1 MEVRAGIFIISIIT
15 VTLRVL
21 AAQIQECENATM
33 GDIVF
38 IIDGSADMDARS
50 FQEVRTFLRSVVK
63 NLDVGPKKIQ
73 LGVVQSGQSP
83 QLEFSL
89 QQHQDRKALLGAVEK
104 IQQQSGDAQFD
115 EAPQYVQQSS
125 FAPEAGGRARQ
136 RVPQVAV
143 VLSAGGEQEEAETE
157 ARALRQQGVLVFEV
171 SVGEKNTNQQKQ
183 RSIANWPPKRFQ
195 FRAENFEKLQEQ
207 TNRLLPELCDVLEA
221 QRKALLDRFADIV
234 FLVDS
239 SISSAEF
246 SRFRNT
252 LVQTI
257 IQHNVGASANRI
269 GLAQYG
275 AEVNVEFQ
283 LNTFQTKQE
292 TLNAARRFKLR
303 PQPGRPTNLGSALRF
318 AEEGLFSSGAGGRA
332 EQGAR
337 QILVLVAG
345 KDSDDPV
352 VEAGRMLKAAGVTVL
367 GVGDE
372 AASENLNEFAHFV
385 VDSLKVPR
393 LKQILSEPVEE
404 VTHGCK
410 GANLADIVF
419 IVEES
424 TSIGHV
430 NFQLIRTFLSSIVSG
445 LVISPD
451 KVQVGLVS
459 YSDEPEVQFYLDTF
473 REKAELLQFI
483 NILPYHG
490 GKTNTGAALNF
501 TLDNVFTE
509 QRGSRRGV
517 QKVAVVIT
525 EGKSQDEVS
534 QAAIKLR
541 RAGITLY
548 GVGIRDFNEA
558 EMAEMVSQ
566 PLYKH
571 VYTVDSFT
579 RLKPLREI
587 LQKNLCNNI
596 IHNVIAHS
604 RSLTEIQEA
613 CVRTD
618 EADIFFLIDDSGS
631 ISNPDFY
638 DMQKFVISFLHTFN
652 IGPQNV
658 RIGLVKYSDSP
669 TLEFDLSTYTDA
681 KSMEKAVLKILHE
694 GGGTETG
701 KALSVMGPY
710 FEKAKGSRDH
720 TVPQYLIVVTD
731 GESTD
736 KVKAPA
742 EQLRAQD
749 IIVYAV
755 GVKDSNQTELDQ
767 ISGDPKRTF
776 VVSNFDALKSI
787 QQEIVTDIC
796 SPVACENV
804 PSDIIF
810 LTDSSESIKEEDF
823 TKMKEFIK
831 SIVDRSNVSPDQV
844 HVGLMQFSSNHH
856 LEFDL
861 KRYDSKQ
868 DVLKA
873 IDTMEQIN
881 LGTRTGQAITAVS
894 QYFHA
899 SAGGR
904 PHLKQRLVVIT
915 DGESKDDVK
924 IPAEQ
929 LRQLGVIIYAIGVEE
944 ANSTQLLEISGSLDR
959 VFNQRNFDA
968 LKELESQLALKFCE
982 DYCKIDSA
990 DIIFLVDVSQS
1001 SDAQQFSS
1009 MRALMKSLVNHTIV
1023 GDDLT
1028 RIGIIAFSDDTQ
1040 LKFSLKGSQSKSQI
1054 YQTIDR
1060 LLPTGQRAFT
1070 GAGLEFSLDFF
1081 KGKQGG
1087 RPKRNVQ
1094 VLIVL
1099 TDEQAM
1105 DPEKLQPASNA
1116 LRANGVTVLSVG
1128 VRNSKKEELNI
1139 IAGGNASHVFFAK
1152 EYKELETVY
1161 KDVIP
1166 AICNM
1171 SKPVCDRTDL
1181 VFLLDRSSSIHPNN
1195 HRLMVD
1201 FVADVVKSF
1210 KIGESLAR
1218 VAVAQFSNE
1227 PRDEFYLNTY
1237 FSEQDVIKHLGQL
1250 LDTGGDTYIGKAL
1263 RFIRKYFEE
1272 VHGSRRGVPRN
1283 LVLIT
1288 DGDSQDSVEEEAQ
1301 HLRQMGIQI
1310 LVIAIRNTY
1319 DIQLERIAGS
1329 SKKLFS
1335 VPDFSS
1341 LKNIKMDIVD
1351 TVCFTE
1357 TEPKD
1362 NCIIDVAIGFDIS
1375 RSRRPDELLVSGR
1388 LAQVLEEVYYSI
1400 SLVDL
1405 CCGSS
1410 TPLETNIAF
1419 YVVDGEGFPVY
1430 DTNFEGYDKDVLRKV
1445 MNHTLSQPT
1454 FFNTA
1459 LMTFYQEMFKSK
1471 SSARV
1476 KVLLIFSDG
1485 LNDDVRTLERESERL
1500 HTSGVSAL
1508 LTVALDGADM
1518 YQLQS
1523 VEFGRGLLYKPPLR
1537 ISTPN
1542 LGRSV
1547 LQHISAVADR
1557 ECCNV
1562 TCKCQGPD
1570 GERGDPGKQ
1579 GSKGERGLDGRR
1591 GFPGDEGLMG
1601 GRGPPGAPGPAGT
1614 PGCPGSRGPK
1624 GSRGFSGNRGER
1636 GGDGLDGVDGE
1647 PGADGLDGVRGE
1659 AGRSGN
1665 PGGSGTSGEPGPKGR
1680 PGLKGE
1686 PGNPGSNNIIQGP
1699 KGEEGLS
1706 GMPGMPGPEGRPGE
1720 LGADGNPGPNGRRGL
1735 SGEKGSPGEAGDPG
1749 LQGTAGAQGP
1759 QGPRGKDGEQGPDG
1773 EPGLPGRGGD
1783 PGPAGEPGQGGRRGS
1798 HGQKG
1803 QQGDPG
1809 IKGDSGPL
1817 GPRGLPGAEGRDGL
1831 GTQGDTGAKGDS
1843 GFSGYPGLPG
1853 ENGLQGPKGQHGGPG
1868 TRGRDGETG
1877 KPGEPGEPGG
1887 RGYPGHTGPVGPPGD
1902 KQVCPLISSIRDNC
1916 ACCHG
1921 ESQCPSYPTELV
1933 FGLDMSEDV
1942 TPASFDRQRLALLT
1956 LLDGVSVAESN
1967 CPSGARVSVVG
1978 FSSYTKHLIRFQDHR
1993 RKQQLLNAVQNIT
2006 LETTNQ
2012 RHLGAAMRFVAHHV
2026 FKRVR
2031 SGMTMRKVAVFFSD
2045 GPTQDPED
2053 IVTAM
2058 MEYRALD
2065 IVPAVVSLRDASEI
2079 SQAIKVDDSGNS
2091 ILTVLRGG
2099 DLKEELRTIKSCAI
2113 CYDPCRRS
2121 EACAVIQEPLQ
2132 PQRVD
2137 VDLVLVPGGSREM
2150 QADQF
2155 TGARQLLASVVEGL
2169 EVSPEPGRADGRA
2182 RVALVQRDQVEFGL
2196 QSFQKRE
2203 MMRDRLL
2210 ELEQRPGSSE
2220 SGQALDLALTRVL
2233 LKAPAPRRRKALL
2246 VVESAAALGDQD
2258 RLHRVSLR
2266 AKCQRVALF
2275 VVTVGDGYNRTQV
2288 EDLAGLPVQ
2297 QHLIHVSSLKP
2308 EQQEY
2313 TRRFF
2318 RVFLSA
2324 LHSDVYSDLPLS
2336 HRAECSL
2343 LSHQE
2348 ELNGNSEKLE
2358 EEFADEATENRRQ
2371 KDVNTGQKAAP
2382 TKLKTF
2388 ISEDVCSLPVDRGTC
2403 AKYTVM
2409 WFFNF
2414 ETKRC
2419 SRFWFGGCEGN
2430 GNRFKTKIRC
2440 QRLCGGS

>member
-1 MEVRAGIFIISIIT
+1 SKDSYII
-15 VTLRVL
+15 
-21 AAQIQECENATM
+21 
-33 GDIVF
+33 
-38 IIDGSADMDARS
+38 
-50 FQEVRTFLRSVVK
+50 
-63 NLDVGPKKIQ
+63 PKLIKCSNIY
-73 LGVVQSGQSP
+73 L
-83 QLEFSL
+83 
-89 QQHQDRKALLGAVEK
+89 
-104 IQQQSGDAQFD
+104 
-115 EAPQYVQQSS
+115 
-125 FAPEAGGRARQ
+125 
-136 RVPQVAV
+136 
-143 VLSAGGEQEEAETE
+143 
-157 ARALRQQGVLVFEV
+157 
-171 SVGEKNTNQQKQ
+171 
-183 RSIANWPPKRFQ
+183 
-195 FRAENFEKLQEQ
+195 
-207 TNRLLPELCDVLEA
+207 
-221 QRKALLDRFADIV
+221 FADIV

-1459 LMTFYQEMFKSK
+1459 LMTFYQEIQWTDSVG
-1471 SSARV
+1471 SSFLCFPLMN
-1476 KVLLIFSDG
+1476 LLFDSP
-1485 LNDDVRTLERESERL
+1485 
-1500 HTSGVSAL
+1500 
-1508 LTVALDGADM
+1508 
-1518 YQLQS
+1518 Q
-1523 VEFGRGLLYKPPLR
+1523 
-1537 ISTPN
+1537 
-1542 LGRSV
+1542 
-1547 LQHISAVADR
+1547 SAVADR

-1579 GSKGERGLDGRR
+1579 GSKFGW
-1591 GFPGDEGLMG
+1591 
-1601 GRGPPGAPGPAGT
+1601 
-1614 PGCPGSRGPK
+1614 
-1624 GSRGFSGNRGER
+1624 
-1636 GGDGLDGVDGE
+1636 VW
-1647 PGADGLDGVRGE
+1647 
-1659 AGRSGN
+1659 
-1665 PGGSGTSGEPGPKGR
+1665 
-1680 PGLKGE
+1680 
-1686 PGNPGSNNIIQGP
+1686 SN
-1699 KGEEGLS
+1699 S
-1706 GMPGMPGPEGRPGE
+1706 MWVWSM
-1720 LGADGNPGPNGRRGL
+1720 
-1735 SGEKGSPGEAGDPG
+1735 
-1749 LQGTAGAQGP
+1749 
-1759 QGPRGKDGEQGPDG
+1759 
-1773 EPGLPGRGGD
+1773 LP
-1783 PGPAGEPGQGGRRGS
+1783 
-1798 HGQKG
+1798 
-1803 QQGDPG
+1803 
-1809 IKGDSGPL
+1809 L
-1817 GPRGLPGAEGRDGL
+1817 
-1831 GTQGDTGAKGDS
+1831 
-1843 GFSGYPGLPG
+1843 
-1853 ENGLQGPKGQHGGPG
+1853 
-1868 TRGRDGETG
+1868 
-1877 KPGEPGEPGG
+1877 
-1887 RGYPGHTGPVGPPGD
+1887 V
-1902 KQVCPLISSIRDNC
+1902 
-1916 ACCHG
+1916 G

-2324 LHSDVYSDLPLS
+2324 LHSKRPTFLS
-2336 HRAECSL
+2336 
-2343 LSHQE
+2343 
-2348 ELNGNSEKLE
+2348 
-2358 EEFADEATENRRQ
+2358 
-2371 KDVNTGQKAAP
+2371 
-2382 TKLKTF
+2382 
-2388 ISEDVCSLPVDRGTC
+2388 
-2403 AKYTVM
+2403 
-2409 WFFNF
+2409 
-2414 ETKRC
+2414 
-2419 SRFWFGGCEGN
+2419 
-2430 GNRFKTKIRC
+2430 
-2440 QRLCGGS
+2440 LCK